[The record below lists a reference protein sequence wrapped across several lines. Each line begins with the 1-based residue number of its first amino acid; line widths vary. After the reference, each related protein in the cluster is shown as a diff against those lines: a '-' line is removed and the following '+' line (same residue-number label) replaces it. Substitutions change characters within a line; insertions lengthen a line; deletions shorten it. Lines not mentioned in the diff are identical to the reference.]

1 MAQGGLEPSTCC
13 LGGSRS
19 IQLSYWVKHKAARAT
34 CHCQYYCGRSG
45 CGTTAS
51 RPNLECI

>member
-19 IQLSYWVKHKAARAT
+19 IQLSYWVPVNQPAIW
-34 CHCQYYCGRSG
+34 RSL
-45 CGTTAS
+45 AD
-51 RPNLECI
+51 